1 VFRAAFLADAMLGR
15 DRNDGV
21 PADRRLP
28 PGRTISAAETI
39 ERFPDVAREGLSG
52 GALWTDAAMPDSQ
65 RLLVEMLRW
74 AVSAG
79 ATALNYVEAL
89 RLLRKDGRVEG
100 IEAVDRATG
109 ERLVL
114 RASAVV
120 NCAGPWA
127 AGLAETFYSPAAG
140 LFHPSV
146 AFNLLLDREP
156 PAAEAL
162 ALSPPG
168 GRTSYFLHPWKG
180 MVLAG
185 TVHRARSTVDCPPTD
200 EEIAAFLAELS
211 SCWPGS
217 DLRAEDVL
225 RVHWGTVPAA
235 RRGSPDLARRP
246 VIHDHAAAGG
256 PSGLVSVSGVKWTTA
271 RLVAEKTLRLVAARI
286 GRELAEPS
294 DAPRPAPAPRIDA
307 PAFRE
312 LLRGDPDA
320 ALAHVARIRDEEAV
334 LSLDDL
340 LLRRTDWGMDPRV
353 GTELG
358 AALRTIADLR
368 EPVEAHAGE
377 R

>member
-1 VFRAAFLADAMLGR
+1 
-15 DRNDGV
+15 V
-21 PADRRLP
+21 PEASRLP
-28 PGRTISAAETI
+28 AGRTISAAETI
-39 ERFPDVAREGLSG
+39 ERFPGAAREGLVG

-79 ATALNYVEAL
+79 ATALNYMEAL
-89 RLLRKDGRVEG
+89 RLLRKDGKVEG
-100 IEAVDRATG
+100 IDVFDRATG
-109 ERLVL
+109 ERLAF

-127 AGLAETFYSPAAG
+127 SALAETFYSPAAG
-140 LFHPSV
+140 LFRPSV

-162 ALSPPG
+162 ALTPAG
-168 GRTSYFLHPWKG
+168 GKASYFLHPWKG

-185 TVHRARSTVDCPPTD
+185 TVHRARSAIDCPPTG
-200 EEIAAFLAELS
+200 EEIRAFLDDLN

-217 DLRAEDVL
+217 DLEPDDVL

-235 RRGSPDLARRP
+235 RRGSPELARRP
-246 VIHDHAAAGG
+246 VVHDHAAAGG

-271 RLVAEKTLRLVAARI
+271 RLVAERTLRLVAARL
-286 GRELAEPS
+286 GRELSEPS

-312 LLRGDPDA
+312 LLRADPDA
-320 ALAHVARIRDEEAV
+320 ALLHVARIRDEEAV
-334 LSLDDL
+334 VSPDDL

-353 GTELG
+353 GAEIG
-358 AALRTIADLR
+358 AALRAIGDRR
-368 EPVEAHAGE
+368 EPVEAHASE